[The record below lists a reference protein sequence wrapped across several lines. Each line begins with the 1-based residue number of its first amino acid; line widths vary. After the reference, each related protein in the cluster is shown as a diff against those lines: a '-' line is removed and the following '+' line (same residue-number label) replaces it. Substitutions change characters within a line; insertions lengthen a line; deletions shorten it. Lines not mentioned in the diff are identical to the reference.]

1 MSTIDA
7 PERATPAIPG
17 PPPRI
22 LLIQAPYYEAV
33 VSGMRHGAERVLAE
47 AGATLEVVDV
57 AGAFELPAALRLALK
72 AAAQGG
78 AGSGARGGD
87 GGWDGF
93 LLHGCVVK
101 GETDHYQFIC
111 EAVCQGVMDISG
123 ETGVPLGFGLLT
135 VETLSQAVARSSNDR
150 HNKGAEAAHALLAQV
165 ALARRWNVKWG
176 AK

>member
-1 MSTIDA
+1 M
-7 PERATPAIPG
+7 
-17 PPPRI
+17 
-22 LLIQAPYYEAV
+22 
-33 VSGMRHGAERVLAE
+33 
-47 AGATLEVVDV
+47 
-57 AGAFELPAALRLALK
+57 
-72 AAAQGG
+72 
-78 AGSGARGGD
+78 
-87 GGWDGF
+87 
-93 LLHGCVVK
+93 VK